1 MSSLVLERLGHYYR
15 LVRLH
20 RPIGIYLVLWPTL
33 WALWMAGEGRPDP
46 FVLTIFLIGTVLMRS
61 AGCAI
66 NDYADRDIDG
76 HVWRTKDRPIAAGL
90 IKPGEAVM
98 VFTVLSLVSFGLVL
112 FLNTLTIQL
121 SVIGVFLAFSYP
133 FTKRYTYLPQAY
145 LGMAFGWGIPM
156 GFAALTNEVPEP
168 AWVMFFANVMWSL
181 VYDTMYAMADRED
194 DLKIGVKS
202 SAILFGR
209 FDRLIIGALQAL
221 FLLLLAIAGHDL
233 GMGAPY
239 FAGLAVAAALSAY
252 EQWMIRKREPMRC
265 FRAFLHNHYVGAS
278 IFVGIALDYL
288 L

>member
-1 MSSLVLERLGHYYR
+1 MSSLVLERLGHYAR
-15 LVRLH
+15 LARLH

-33 WALWMAGEGRPDP
+33 WALWIAGEGRPDLAV
-46 FVLTIFLIGTVLMRS
+46 FAIFMVGTVLMRS

-76 HVWRTKDRPIAAGL
+76 HVWRTKDRPIAAGHVT
-90 IKPGEAVM
+90 PREAMM
-98 VFTVLSLVSFGLVL
+98 VFVVLSLAAFGLVL
-112 FLNTLTIQL
+112 FLNPLTIQL
-121 SVIGVFLAFSYP
+121 SVLGLFLAFSYP

-156 GFAALTNEVPEP
+156 GFAALTNEVPGP

-209 FDRLIIGALQAL
+209 FDRLIIGVLQLL
-221 FLLLLAIAGHDL
+221 FLLLLAIAGNDL
-233 GMGAPY
+233 GMGAFY
-239 FAGLAVAAALSAY
+239 FAGLAAAAALSAY
-252 EQWMIRKREPMRC
+252 EQWMIRTREPMRC

>member
-33 WALWMAGEGRPDP
+33 WALWIAGEGRPDP
-46 FVLTIFLIGTVLMRS
+46 LVFAIFLVGTVLMRS

-66 NDYADRDIDG
+66 NDFADRDIDG
-76 HVWRTKDRPIAAGL
+76 HVWRTKDRPIAAGHV
-90 IKPGEAVM
+90 KPHEAVM
-98 VFTVLSLVSFGLVL
+98 VFGVLSLVSFGLVL

-121 SVIGVFLAFSYP
+121 SIVGAFLAFSYP

-156 GFAALTNEVPEP
+156 GFAALANEVPGP
-168 AWVMFFANVMWSL
+168 AWVMFFANIMWSL
-181 VYDTMYAMADRED
+181 VYDTMYAMADRDD

-209 FDRLIIGALQAL
+209 FDRLIIGVLQAL

-233 GMGAPY
+233 GMGEFF
-239 FAGLAVAAALSAY
+239 FAGLAVAAVLSVY
-252 EQWMIRKREPMRC
+252 EQWMIRQREPMRC

-278 IFVGIALDYL
+278 IFVGIVLDFL